1 MKERSNSSDIRG
13 LNREHFH
20 FLVTEIFLDR
30 GLACPSAQQIDA
42 AIQQTRGLMK
52 RVVETSFRLIDPAKT
67 AAELGLSDLETKQL
81 YGEALSKVV
90 SLLEG

>member
-1 MKERSNSSDIRG
+1 MKERLTSSEIRG

-30 GLACPSAQQIDA
+30 GLACPGAKEIDS
-42 AIQQTRGLMK
+42 AIQQTSGSLK
-52 RVVETSFRLIDPAKT
+52 TVVEASFRLIDPAKV
-67 AAELGLSDLETKQL
+67 AAELGLGVIETRQL